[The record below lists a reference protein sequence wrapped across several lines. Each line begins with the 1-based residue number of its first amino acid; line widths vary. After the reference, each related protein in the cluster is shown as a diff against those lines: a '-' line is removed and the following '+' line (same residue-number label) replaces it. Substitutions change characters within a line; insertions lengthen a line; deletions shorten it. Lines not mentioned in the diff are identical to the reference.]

1 MYGKGVYF
9 ARGSYYSAR
18 AKYTPLPY
26 MVAFLPANERLKPCA
41 LILFM
46 SVSASLPWKNHIR
59 SISASGMAERLS
71 RRRSSSRRRIVWHL
85 TAYDCHSPR
94 FWMRSMPRMSAVP
107 RRSAV
112 NALCTCP
119 YSAEFGST
127 GTKCTAPRA
136 PSGSSCHVDGGAS
149 TSFTALPGSASPT
162 ERLRSACSRLSSF
175 AVAGLTND
183 DGNQPAP
190 TLFRSW
196 LATSRIASYAALA
209 RSFSEPFASTL
220 YFSHAPSTM
229 AAVDDTVYNSL
240 PASSQWRSRL
250 SASAISLSGTS
261 GAAAPAS
268 SSVSASSAK
277 PYHQPS

>member
-1 MYGKGVYF
+1 MRCTPRASGFEYVSRAERYEP
-9 ARGSYYSAR
+9 R

-71 RRRSSSRRRIVWHL
+71 RRRSSSRNRIVWHL

-94 FWMRSMPRMSAVP
+94 FWMRSMPRMLAFP
-107 RRSAV
+107 FRSAV
-112 NALCTCP
+112 HALCTCP

-175 AVAGLTND
+175 AVAGATND

-190 TLFRSW
+190 TLLLS
-196 LATSRIASYAALA
+196 SRCLSRMVSYAALA
-209 RSFSEPFASTL
+209 RSLIVPFGSIL
-220 YFSHAPSTM
+220 YFLHAPATM
-229 AAVDDTVYNSL
+229 VAVDDTVYT
-240 PASSQWRSRL
+240 PASSPDRRSRL
-250 SASAISLSGTS
+250 SASAISLSGIS
-261 GAAAPAS
+261 GVVIA
-268 SSVSASSAK
+268 SSVSSS
-277 PYHQPS
+277 